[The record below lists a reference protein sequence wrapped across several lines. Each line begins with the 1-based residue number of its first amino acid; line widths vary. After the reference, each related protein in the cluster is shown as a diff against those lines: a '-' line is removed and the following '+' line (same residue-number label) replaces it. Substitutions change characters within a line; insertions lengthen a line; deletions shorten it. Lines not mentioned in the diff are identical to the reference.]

1 MTTMKKQ
8 GYVLLLAL
16 LAAISLVPGSAAGGE
31 IPINY
36 SFNESHAEIYQQ
48 MLEQNASVGEYYEQ
62 VCPEFLESMPP
73 ETRAH
78 LYNTTM
84 ARQRPPGADG
94 EFVPPLI
101 MGKVA
106 IATASPVTSV
116 CGVPIPI
123 VGIAI
128 LGLAGIIILALLAAV
143 ALILE
148 RIRNRN
154 E

>member
-1 MTTMKKQ
+1 MKKQ
-8 GYVLLLAL
+8 SYVLFLAL
-16 LAAISLVPGSAAGGE
+16 FAVAALLPGSAAGGE

-36 SFNESHAEIYQQ
+36 SFDESHAEIYER
-48 MLEQNASVGEYYEQ
+48 MLEQNASVGEYYERA
-62 VCPEFLESMPP
+62 CPEFLEGMPP

-94 EFVPPLI
+94 EFVPPLK

-106 IATASPVTSV
+106 IATASPVVSV
-116 CGVPIPI
+116 CGVPIQI
-123 VGIAI
+123 VGVAI
-128 LGLAGIIILALLAAV
+128 LGLAGIVILALLVAV
-143 ALILE
+143 ALVLE
-148 RIRNRN
+148 RVRKK

>member
-1 MTTMKKQ
+1 MNKK

-16 LAAISLVPGSAAGGE
+16 LAVAALLPGSVAGGE

-36 SFNESHAEIYQQ
+36 SFNESHAEIYER
-48 MLEQNASVGEYYEQ
+48 MLERNASVGEYYERA
-62 VCPEFLESMPP
+62 CPEFLESMPP

-78 LYNTTM
+78 LYNTAM
-84 ARQRPPGADG
+84 PRHRPPGADG

-101 MGKVA
+101 TGKVA

-116 CGVPIPI
+116 CGVPIALVTI
-123 VGIAI
+123 
-128 LGLAGIIILALLAAV
+128 GLAVLGILILLAAIS
-143 ALILE
+143 LILE
-148 RIRNRN
+148 RFRNRN

>member
-1 MTTMKKQ
+1 MVKH

-36 SFNESHAEIYQQ
+36 SFNESHAEIYER

-73 ETRAH
+73 EVRAH

-84 ARQRPPGADG
+84 ARHGDLASGR
-94 EFVPPLI
+94 EFVPP
-101 MGKVA
+101 GKQVA
-106 IATASPVTSV
+106 IAIASPVIPV
-116 CGVPIPI
+116 CGVPVALVTI
-123 VGIAI
+123 VLAALGILI
-128 LGLAGIIILALLAAV
+128 LLAGVLLV
-143 ALILE
+143 RE
-148 RIRNRN
+148 RIRSGKG
-154 E
+154 